1 MKGQEKRIP
10 VLTVLLLVAAF
21 VAIAAMIIT
30 RQNNDL
36 AMLDSTLQNVNTKKI
51 QLQYEQSEKQREL
64 NISSTSD
71 YISERA
77 RENGYMMP
85 GEIRFVVKNPE
96 ALTDHATLDDVR
108 VATVTATSVGT
119 DETPEA
125 EQTPVAEQEEVTAP

>member
-1 MKGQEKRIP
+1 MRWQEKRAPI
-10 VLTVLLLVAAF
+10 LTVVLV
-21 VAIAAMIIT
+21 VAVIVIIAAMVLN
-30 RQNNDL
+30 RQRSDL
-36 AMLDSTLQNVNTKKI
+36 AMLESTYQNVNAKRI
-51 QLQYEQSEKQREL
+51 LLQYEQSEKQREL
-64 NISSTSD
+64 SISETSD
-71 YISERA
+71 YISQRA

>member
-1 MKGQEKRIP
+1 MRWQEKRAPILTA
-10 VLTVLLLVAAF
+10 VLVVA
-21 VAIAAMIIT
+21 VIVIIAAMVLN
-30 RQNNDL
+30 RQRSDL
-36 AMLDSTLQNVNTKKI
+36 AMLESTYQNVNAKRI
-51 QLQYEQSEKQREL
+51 LLQYEQSEKQREL
-64 NISSTSD
+64 SISETSD
-71 YISERA
+71 YISQRA

>member
-1 MKGQEKRIP
+1 MRWQEKRAPI
-10 VLTVLLLVAAF
+10 LTVVLV
-21 VAIAAMIIT
+21 VAVIVIIAAMVLN
-30 RQNNDL
+30 RQRSDL
-36 AMLDSTLQNVNTKKI
+36 AMLESTYQNVNAKRI
-51 QLQYEQSEKQREL
+51 LLQYEQSEKQREL
-64 NISSTSD
+64 SISETSD
-71 YISERA
+71 YISQRA

-125 EQTPVAEQEEVTAP
+125 EQTPAVEQEEVTAP

>member
-1 MKGQEKRIP
+1 MRWQEKRAPI
-10 VLTVLLLVAAF
+10 LTVVLV
-21 VAIAAMIIT
+21 VAVIVIIAAMVLN
-30 RQNNDL
+30 RQRSDL
-36 AMLDSTLQNVNTKKI
+36 AMLESTYQNVNAKRI
-51 QLQYEQSEKQREL
+51 LLQYEQSEKQREL
-64 NISSTSD
+64 SISETSD
-71 YISERA
+71 YISQRA

-125 EQTPVAEQEEVTAP
+125 EQTPAAEQEEVTAP